1 MAEAHKDFR
10 TLFCEQFD
18 CTQTEYEE
26 RAFRACLYRRARPVA
41 RLARSLR
48 KSCFGLDFTLLRYLG
63 DTRSLEEVRVEL
75 AAFKDANNARPHFF
89 RNALRIRIS
98 GRRVAR
104 LARRVFSRPMGH
116 AKAQQ

>member
-1 MAEAHKDFR
+1 MTEAHKDFR

-18 CTQTEYEE
+18 CTQAEYEE
-26 RAFRACLYRRARPVA
+26 RALRACLYRRARPVA
-41 RLARSLR
+41 KLARSLK

-63 DTRSLEEVRVEL
+63 DTRSPEEVRVEL

-104 LARRVFSRPMGH
+104 LAQRLFSRSTDN
-116 AKAQQ
+116 AEAQQ